1 MNPRLIEKLNG
12 LKVQGADA
20 ESREV
25 NYRSSFDVQ
34 KEVIKADIKTKL
46 IEQLTFLEEIQ
57 SLAKRD
63 NRLKTAVR
71 TSEVMLNYLLAINML
86 DEDVDDDCDYIC
98 PDCEE
103 ALVKEIEA
111 QEIANASDLP
121 IELVKRVL
129 SAMDEVSD
137 NY

>member
-1 MNPRLIEKLNG
+1 MNT
-12 LKVQGADA
+12 
-20 ESREV
+20 
-25 NYRSSFDVQ
+25 Y
-34 KEVIKADIKTKL
+34 IKTKL
-46 IEQLTFLEEIQ
+46 IEQMGILGKAQEMALQQTEP
-57 SLAKRD
+57 LAVAQI
-63 NRLKTAVR
+63 T
-71 TSEVMLNYLLAINML
+71 MGML
-86 DEDVDDDCDYIC
+86 DYIKCLNELEDEDDYIC

>member
-1 MNPRLIEKLNG
+1 M
-12 LKVQGADA
+12 
-20 ESREV
+20 
-25 NYRSSFDVQ
+25 
-34 KEVIKADIKTKL
+34 DIKTKL

-71 TSEVMLNYLLAINML
+71 TSEVMLNYIIAIDML
-86 DEDVDDDCDYIC
+86 DKDDDDDCDYIC

-129 SAMDEVSD
+129 DGQSEVLGMDD
-137 NY
+137 

>member
-1 MNPRLIEKLNG
+1 MNT
-12 LKVQGADA
+12 
-20 ESREV
+20 
-25 NYRSSFDVQ
+25 Y
-34 KEVIKADIKTKL
+34 IKTKL
-46 IEQLTFLEEIQ
+46 IEQIGILGKAQEMALQQTEP
-57 SLAKRD
+57 LAVAQI
-63 NRLKTAVR
+63 T
-71 TSEVMLNYLLAINML
+71 MGML
-86 DEDVDDDCDYIC
+86 DYIKCLNELEDEDDYIC

>member
-1 MNPRLIEKLNG
+1 M
-12 LKVQGADA
+12 
-20 ESREV
+20 
-25 NYRSSFDVQ
+25 
-34 KEVIKADIKTKL
+34 DIKTKL
-46 IEQLTFLEEIQ
+46 IEQLTFLEVMQ

-71 TSEVMLNYLLAINML
+71 TSEVMLNYLIAIDML
-86 DEDVDDDCDYIC
+86 DEDEDYIC

-129 SAMDEVSD
+129 SAMDKVSD

>member
-1 MNPRLIEKLNG
+1 MNT
-12 LKVQGADA
+12 
-20 ESREV
+20 
-25 NYRSSFDVQ
+25 Y
-34 KEVIKADIKTKL
+34 IKTKL
-46 IEQLTFLEEIQ
+46 IEQMGILGKAQEMALQQTEP
-57 SLAKRD
+57 LAVVQI
-63 NRLKTAVR
+63 T
-71 TSEVMLNYLLAINML
+71 MGML
-86 DEDVDDDCDYIC
+86 DFIKCLNELEDEDDYIC